1 MLQIQFEDH
10 EESATY
16 TTAVATTMKGG
27 KEGDSPN
34 HSHHLLRH
42 HLTHPLI
49 KNNSYTLVHTL
60 PM

>member
-42 HLTHPLI
+42 HLTHPL
-49 KNNSYTLVHTL
+49 V
-60 PM
+60 